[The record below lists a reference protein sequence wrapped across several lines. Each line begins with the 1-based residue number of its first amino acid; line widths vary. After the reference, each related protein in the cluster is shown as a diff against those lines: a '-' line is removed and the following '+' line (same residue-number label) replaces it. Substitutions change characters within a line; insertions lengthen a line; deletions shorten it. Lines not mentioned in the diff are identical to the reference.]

1 MGKIRPKIKLNRL
14 KFESQIDKIK
24 YLNLK
29 LWFNNKSWQQQ
40 QKQQDT
46 HKL

>member
-1 MGKIRPKIKLNRL
+1 MRPKIKLNKL
-14 KFESQIDKIK
+14 KFELLTDKIK

-29 LWFNNKSWQQQ
+29 LWFNNKRWQQQ

-46 HKL
+46 HTLL